1 MSELHGGKLHGEL
14 AQFTMGQLEALLY
27 VYCRDT
33 EQEPSEAV
41 AEYIFNLLMAARTM
55 EVEYSREEWQVW
67 AEALAQRVHT
77 VQILEVPTVED
88 ARRLG
93 AGA

>member
-1 MSELHGGKLHGEL
+1 
-14 AQFTMGQLEALLY
+14 
-27 VYCRDT
+27 
-33 EQEPSEAV
+33 V